1 MSDMKIDRLPII
13 LLLLMMVTG
22 GCRYHNMNAVGRNGP
37 APYANLRCFDPSD
50 EEGFSFEVPDCVCE
64 AGIRLRYVVSR
75 IDEKSVL
82 RLFIRE
88 SGYLDVDQ
96 RNDILMISSSP
107 DKIDELYI
115 GGKKIPSPNDDS
127 FENVELWAISIE
139 SFRSIW
145 ENYSPLLGD
154 MRDVCMEDRLKRQ
167 VEANTTYIHQ

>member
-1 MSDMKIDRLPII
+1 MANMRLDKLLII
-13 LLLLMMVTG
+13 LPLLTITAV
-22 GCRYHNMNAVGRNGP
+22 GCRYHGMNAVGKNGP
-37 APYANLRCFDPSD
+37 APYANLHCFDPVN
-50 EEGFSFEVPDCVCE
+50 EEGFSFEIPDCVCE

-96 RNDILMISSSP
+96 RNDIVMISSSP

-115 GGKKIPSPNDDS
+115 GGKKIPSPNNDS
-127 FENVELWAISIE
+127 FKNVELWAISIE

-154 MRDVCMEDRLKRQ
+154 MRGVCAEDRLMKQ
-167 VEANTTYIHQ
+167 VEANTTYIHH